1 MDRTTKETQIGE
13 IRTRFEKMSAAVFV
27 DFTGMTV
34 EHVTKLR
41 AEFRK
46 AGVEYKVC
54 KNTLIKHALKGA
66 EFSAKLDDV
75 LAGPTGIAWS
85 YEDPSA
91 AAKVVRA
98 FRKDPAGEKLQI
110 KAGLIEGSVIDGK
123 AVEDQLA
130 TMPGKNEL
138 RAKLL
143 ATLQA
148 PLQSFVA
155 LLSAPSQNFV
165 YLLSAKEKDSKYGSI
180 TSQYVRRCGELKM
193 SDINREQVVDYL

>member
-1 MDRTTKETQIGE
+1 MDRTTKETQIGA
-13 IRTRFEKMSAAVFV
+13 IRARFEKMSAAVFV

-46 AGVEYKVC
+46 AGVDYKVC
-54 KNTLIKHALKGA
+54 KNTLVKHALKGTA
-66 EFSAKLDDV
+66 FRTNLDDV
-75 LAGPTGIAWS
+75 LAGATGIAWS

-91 AAKVVRA
+91 AAKVVKA

-110 KAGLIEGSVIDGK
+110 KAGLIEGAILDSKG
-123 AVEDQLA
+123 VEDRLA

-138 RAKLL
+138 RATLL

-148 PLQSFVA
+148 PLQRFVA
-155 LLSAPSQNFV
+155 LLAAPPQNFV
-165 YLLSAKEKDSKYGSI
+165 YLLSAKERSGK
-180 TSQYVRRCGELKM
+180 
-193 SDINREQVVDYL
+193 

>member
-1 MDRTTKETQIGE
+1 MMERQLKTEQIGE
-13 IRTRFEKMSAAVFV
+13 IRARFDKMTAAVFL
-27 DFTGMTV
+27 DYKGMTV
-34 EHVTKLR
+34 ENATKLR

-54 KNTLIKHALKGA
+54 KNTLVKQAIKGQAYA
-66 EFSAKLDDV
+66 AKLTAKTSGGALV
-75 LAGPTGIAWS
+75 GMTGIAWS

-91 AAKVVRA
+91 AAKVVKA
-98 FRKDPAGEKLQI
+98 FRKDAAGEKLQI
-110 KAGLIEGSVIDGK
+110 KAGLIEGQVLDAQ

-148 PLQSFVA
+148 PLQQFVA
-155 LLSAPSQNFV
+155 LLQAPAQNLV
-165 YLLSAKEKDSKYGSI
+165 YVLSAKERKQNS
-180 TSQYVRRCGELKM
+180 
-193 SDINREQVVDYL
+193 